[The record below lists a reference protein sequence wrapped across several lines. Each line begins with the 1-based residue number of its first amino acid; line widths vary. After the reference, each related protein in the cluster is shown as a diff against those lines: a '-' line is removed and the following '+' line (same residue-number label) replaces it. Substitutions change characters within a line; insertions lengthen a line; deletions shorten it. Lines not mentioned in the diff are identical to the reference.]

1 MLTYDLIVIGFGKA
15 GKTLAAKMS
24 TQGKKVALIERS
36 KAMYGGTCINIAC
49 IPTKTLL
56 VAAEKG
62 LTFDQVMAAKN
73 AVTSRLNSK
82 NYAGVSGAGVDIIDG
97 EAHFLSN
104 KVIEITAGDEKEELT
119 AETIVINTGAVSN
132 VLPIPGLT
140 DTKNVYDSTGIQNLK
155 ELPKRLGVLGGGNIG
170 LEFAGLYNKLGSQVT
185 VLDAAPVFLPRV
197 EPSIAALAK
206 QYMEEDGIQ
215 LLQNVRTT
223 QVKNDGDEVV
233 VVTEDGEFRFDAL
246 LYATGRKPNIEP
258 LHLENTDIE
267 LTERGAIKVDKH
279 LETSVPGV
287 FAAGDVNGGL
297 QFTYISLDDFRI
309 LYSYL
314 AGDGSYTLEDRK
326 NVPTSM
332 FITPPLAQIG
342 LTEKE
347 AQEQGLPIAVK
358 EIPVAAMPRGHVNAD
373 LRGAFKAVVNTE
385 TKEIVGATIFSA
397 GAQEIINILTV
408 AMDNKIPY
416 TYLSKQIFTHP
427 TLAENLND
435 LFAI

>member
-140 DTKNVYDSTGIQNLK
+140 ETKNVYDSTGIQNLK

-223 QVKNDGDEVV
+223 QVKNDGEEVV

>member
-15 GKTLAAKMS
+15 GKTLAAKMA

-62 LTFDQVMAAKN
+62 LTFDQVIAEKN

-206 QYMEEDGIQ
+206 KYMEEDGIQ

-233 VVTEDGEFRFDAL
+233 VVTEDREFRFDAL

-416 TYLSKQIFTHP
+416 TYFSKQIFPHP

>member
-15 GKTLAAKMS
+15 GKTLAAKMA

-62 LTFDQVMAAKN
+62 LTFDQVIAEKN

-140 DTKNVYDSTGIQNLK
+140 DTEHVYDSTGIQNLK

-206 QYMEEDGIQ
+206 KYMEEDGIR

-223 QVKNDGDEVV
+223 QVKNDGEEVV

-416 TYLSKQIFTHP
+416 TYFSKQIFTHP

>member
-15 GKTLAAKMS
+15 GKTLAAKMA

-62 LTFDQVMAAKN
+62 LTFDQVIAEKN

-197 EPSIAALAK
+197 ESSIATLAK
-206 QYMEEDGIQ
+206 KYMEEDGIQ

-347 AQEQGLPIAVK
+347 AKEQGLPIAVK

-416 TYLSKQIFTHP
+416 TYFSKQIFTHP

>member
-15 GKTLAAKMS
+15 GKTLAAKMAS
-24 TQGKKVALIERS
+24 QGQKVALIERS

-62 LTFDQVMAAKN
+62 LTFDQVIAEKN

-119 AETIVINTGAVSN
+119 AETIVINTGAISN

-140 DTKNVYDSTGIQNLK
+140 DTKNVYDSTDIQNLK

-197 EPSIAALAK
+197 EPSIATLAK
-206 QYMEEDGIQ
+206 KYMEEDGIQ